1 MEIIKILIVDD
12 HKIVRDGIKAML
24 EDNPEVQ
31 ILGESSNGKEAID
44 FVNSS
49 KIETDIVLMDIN
61 MPELDGIQATKQ
73 IKQDSSATKVL
84 ALTMLNE
91 QQHIRK
97 MIEVGASGYILKSSS
112 QEELIEAIKKIYRG
126 NHHFSEEAAQS
137 ILQDLVNPELTKKA
151 SDVFIEITDR
161 EKDVLQLIVEEYT
174 NQEIADKLFISVR
187 TVDAHRRN
195 LLQKIGAKN
204 TAGLVRYAIE
214 NNLFKSK

>member
-1 MEIIKILIVDD
+1 MGTVKILIVDD
-12 HKIVRDGIKAML
+12 HKIVRDGIKSML
-24 EDNPEVQ
+24 ASNPEIQ
-31 ILGESSNGKEAID
+31 ILGEASNGKEAVEFID
-44 FVNSS
+44 SS
-49 KIETDIVLMDIN
+49 TIETDLVLMDIN
-61 MPELDGIQATKQ
+61 MPEMNGIEATTQ
-73 IKQDSSATKVL
+73 IKQNSSGTKVL

-112 QEELIEAIKKIYRG
+112 KEELVEAIKKIHRG
-126 NHHFSEEAAQS
+126 SHHFSEEAAQA

-151 SDVFIEITDR
+151 SDIHIQITDR

-214 NNLFKSK
+214 KNLFKIK